1 MNQGHVPGMLQNHL
15 LEVDAKHAPGP
26 TWETVRYMVA
36 AIQYGGRITDEFDKL
51 LMQTYAERYFHQV
64 ALPADPACF
73 QDHQSFTF
81 AKILLPM
88 P

>member
-1 MNQGHVPGMLQNHL
+1 
-15 LEVDAKHAPGP
+15 VDAKRAPGP

-64 ALPADPACF
+64 PPGPAAQRRASSATTACL
-73 QDHQSFTF
+73 TCWGM
-81 AKILLPM
+81 PM
-88 P
+88 